1 MADKVCTLSGQSGA
15 AYTPRQAAYDLKKLR
30 AKNLVAQVARSR
42 CYTVPLTA
50 LRAMTAALVL
60 RDKVIRPVLANL
72 GKPVETFQPGAPS
85 DLDEHYLRMQA
96 DLRSLFQAIGIA
108 A

>member
-1 MADKVCTLSGQSGA
+1 V
-15 AYTPRQAAYDLKKLR
+15 RQAAYDLKKFR
-30 AKNLVAQVARSR
+30 AKNLVLKVARSR
-42 CYTVPLTA
+42 RYTIPVTA
-50 LRAMTAALVL
+50 LRAMMASLVL

-72 GKPVETFQPGAPS
+72 GDPIEKRKPGEPN

-96 DLRSLFQAIGIA
+96 DLRDLFQAVGIA

>member
-1 MADKVCTLSGQSGA
+1 
-15 AYTPRQAAYDLKKLR
+15 
-30 AKNLVAQVARSR
+30 
-42 CYTVPLTA
+42 
-50 LRAMTAALVL
+50 MTAALVL

-72 GKPVETFQPGAPS
+72 GKPVETLKPGAPS